1 MSGAIVTVVMGGDDS
16 GPCSRSQPRATLA
29 VKINNLQQFVL
40 SQPEGLKWFAIALI
54 SAIPFV
60 EVYFGTAIG
69 VVAGLPPILAASAAI
84 TGNAIAVLAVI
95 MVSRTIRDRARRPE
109 TRLVTPR
116 RERTAR
122 LFARFGVPG
131 VSLLV
136 HPTQISAAA
145 LIGFGAQWRTV
156 ALWQL
161 ISIVAWGSLVS
172 TVVSIGG
179 VLITR

>member
-1 MSGAIVTVVMGGDDS
+1 MSGAIVTVVMGTDDS
-16 GPCSRSQPRATLA
+16 APCSPRQPPATL
-29 VKINNLQQFVL
+29 KDMIDTLQQFVV
-40 SQPEGLKWFAIALI
+40 SQPEGLKWFAIAVI
-54 SAIPFV
+54 SAIPSV

-69 VVAGLPPILAASAAI
+69 VVAGLPPIVAASAAI
-84 TGNAIAVLAVI
+84 TGNVIAVFGVI
-95 MVSRTIRDRARRPE
+95 MISRAIRGRARRPD
-109 TRLVTPR
+109 TRPVTPR
-116 RERTAR
+116 RARAAR
-122 LFARFGVPG
+122 LFSRFGVPG

-161 ISIVAWGSLVS
+161 ISIVAWGSLVA